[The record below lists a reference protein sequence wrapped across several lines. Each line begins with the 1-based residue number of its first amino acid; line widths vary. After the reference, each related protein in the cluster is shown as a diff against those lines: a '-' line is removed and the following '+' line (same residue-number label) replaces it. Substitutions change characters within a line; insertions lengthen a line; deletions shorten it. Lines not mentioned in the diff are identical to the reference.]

1 MEQHH
6 HDPEIPAVVWCC
18 NRCRGRPESE
28 SESVKSLES
37 ESESE
42 QHYHDSQTQ
51 QVLVEYYW
59 GHNIVLLR
67 DTTRHTVS
75 DA

>member
-6 HDPEIPAVVWCC
+6 HDSETLAVVRCC
-18 NRCRGRPESE
+18 NRRRSCPE
-28 SESVKSLES
+28 SESVKSPEL

-51 QVLVEYYW
+51 QVLIEYYW
-59 GHNIVLLR
+59 GHNIVLLH
-67 DTTRHTVS
+67 DTPVIQLVM
-75 DA
+75 